1 MPDGSPTLPA
11 PTLPALTQIEA
22 VVRTYLD
29 GLYEGDGAKI
39 AAAFHPVAHL
49 YNVVDGAVA
58 DLPRGE
64 WLERI
69 AGRAKPSEK
78 GFTREDRILAM
89 DMAGDDA
96 ACVKVN
102 CCIPPRYF
110 TDYLLLLKTAEG
122 WRIVSKSFHTELRTV

>member
-1 MPDGSPTLPA
+1 MPDGSTLPA
-11 PTLPALTQIEA
+11 MAAIEA
-22 VVRTYLD
+22 VVGTYLD

-39 AAAFHPVAHL
+39 AAAFHPVSHL
-49 YNVVDGAVA
+49 YNVVDGTVV

-69 AGRAKPSEK
+69 ASRAKPSAT
-78 GFTREDRILAM
+78 GFTREDRVLAI
-89 DMAGDDA
+89 DLAGDDA

-110 TDYLLLLKTAEG
+110 TDFLLLLKTAEG
-122 WRIVSKSFHTELRTV
+122 WKIVSKSFSTELRGS

>member
-1 MPDGSPTLPA
+1 MPDGSMS
-11 PTLPALTQIEA
+11 LPALAAIEV

-39 AAAFHPVAHL
+39 TQAFHPVAHL
-49 YNVVDGAVA
+49 YSVAKDGTVA
-58 DLPRGE
+58 DLPRAT
-64 WLERI
+64 WLEWMAARQ
-69 AGRAKPSEK
+69 KPSEM
-78 GFTREDRILAM
+78 GFQREDRVLAI
-89 DMAGDDA
+89 DMAGEDA

-122 WRIVSKSFHTELRTV
+122 WKIVSKSFHTDVK

>member
-1 MPDGSPTLPA
+1 MPDGSM
-11 PTLPALTQIEA
+11 TLPALSAIEA
-22 VVRTYLD
+22 VVKTYLD

-39 AAAFHPVAHL
+39 AAAFHPVSHL
-49 YNVVDGAVA
+49 YNVVDGVVA
-58 DLPRGE
+58 DLPREE
-64 WLERI
+64 WLARI
-69 AGRAKPSEK
+69 ASRPKPSAQ
-78 GFTREDRILAM
+78 GFVREDRVLAI

-122 WRIVSKSFHTELRTV
+122 WKIVSKSFNTELRSV

>member
-1 MPDGSPTLPA
+1 MPDGSV
-11 PTLPALTQIEA
+11 TLPALSQIEA
-22 VVRTYLD
+22 VVQTYLD

-49 YNVVDGAVA
+49 YSVAEGAVV
-58 DLPRGE
+58 DLPREE
-64 WLERI
+64 WLARI
-69 AGRAKPSEK
+69 AARPKPSGQ

-89 DMAGDDA
+89 DMAGEDA

-122 WRIVSKSFHTELRTV
+122 WKIVAKSFNTELRSV